1 MNRRLLL
8 KQQNNINWDYT
19 WESGQKLDSMFV
31 SLQNKQIHYD
41 EDGNIIFYRNGDT
54 YSRGVQITQG
64 DFYGDIKEIEVVFK
78 TDFNGGFS
86 ALDQG
91 FGFDVYNTRTKKQH
105 TVLITPLAINQ
116 KDTSFQIAFFQ
127 TEQSD
132 IYQSVQNGIWYKLHI
147 IFDFDTDLNKF
158 IVNDGEV
165 LNSEGEKQKWIYTNT
180 IFAVSEGA
188 RNANNQFYIK
198 SLKLKLE

>member
-19 WESGQKLDSMFV
+19 WESEQKLDSMFV

-64 DFYGDIKEIEVVFK
+64 DFYGSIKEIEVIFK
-78 TDFNGGFS
+78 TDFNGGFM

-91 FGFDVYNTRTKKQH
+91 FGFDVYNARTKKQH

-116 KDTSFQIAFFQ
+116 ADTSFQIAFFQ

-132 IYQSVQNGIWYKLHI
+132 IYQPVENGIWYKLHI